1 MIPHIK
7 PKVAFI
13 EKKNYEKKN
22 QNGQLKKSLSSC
34 SANSQHFSRKIYGL
48 VDVKGIGLAQPTV

>member
-13 EKKNYEKKN
+13 EKNYEKKN
-22 QNGQLKKSLSSC
+22 QNGQLKKSLSSS